1 MCEKSTTPDLVELSR
16 CLFASVSR
24 RDLDGLLRL
33 HGRDAAWDLSD
44 AGFGAFQGV
53 EAIRSFLEDWF
64 GAFEYYRVDV
74 EEAVDLGGGV
84 TFVVVNATG
93 RPAGMDASVQQRRG
107 WIARWSNG
115 KVVGA
120 ASYLDLDQA
129 REAAQRLAK
138 FAPTHSRCLHGGR

>member
-1 MCEKSTTPDLVELSR
+1 M
-16 CLFASVSR
+16 
-24 RDLDGLLRL
+24 
-33 HGRDAAWDLSD
+33 DLSD
-44 AGFGAFQGV
+44 AGFGAFEGV

-84 TFVVVNATG
+84 TFVAVNATG
-93 RPAGMDASVQQRRG
+93 RPAGMDGSVQQRRG
-107 WIARWSNG
+107 WIARWSSG
-115 KVVGA
+115 KVVRA

-138 FAPTHSRCLHGGR
+138 SSV